1 MKNKHLHC
9 YRAACRWL
17 GWATLVVVCLQLL
30 LFLVSWLIAATAPE
44 LMVRSLLSAEGIRWF
59 VGHFM
64 TNLQSPLLVWLL
76 LMSIAGGAF
85 DSALK
90 AHRQSPSAYALHI
103 VVIQLL
109 TIVTLVLLLTIV
121 PHALLLSVT
130 GNLFPSSFSDGLIAI
145 LCFSVTLCS
154 LTYCV
159 ASRHVTSVGD
169 AYSVL
174 CSGVRWFAVV
184 IPLFVVSSQL
194 YYSFM
199 FVLR

>member
-1 MKNKHLHC
+1 
-9 YRAACRWL
+9 
-17 GWATLVVVCLQLL
+17 
-30 LFLVSWLIAATAPE
+30 
-44 LMVRSLLSAEGIRWF
+44 MVRSLLSAEGIRWF

-109 TIVTLVLLLTIV
+109 FIVTLVLLLTIV

-145 LCFSVTLCS
+145 LCFTVTLCS

-159 ASRHVTSVGD
+159 ASRHVVTIGD

-184 IPLFVVSSQL
+184 VPLFVVSSQL